1 MYRSFTQLQVRFLT
15 AFRYEANDVQVF
27 IGRNSE
33 STAWNPESK
42 NVLFPYMGRFRG
54 LRVQNPG
61 RQEIIFCK
69 TLAVKG
75 LNIPQGYPQFIT
87 ESLKEEQKEHS

>member
-1 MYRSFTQLQVRFLT
+1 MSYSLT
-15 AFRYEANDVQVF
+15 WRDLEA
-27 IGRNSE
+27 
-33 STAWNPESK
+33 TSK
-42 NVLFPYMGRFRG
+42 KTS
-54 LRVQNPG
+54 G

>member
-1 MYRSFTQLQVRFLT
+1 
-15 AFRYEANDVQVF
+15 
-27 IGRNSE
+27 
-33 STAWNPESK
+33 
-42 NVLFPYMGRFRG
+42 MGRFRG

-61 RQEIIFCK
+61 RQEIIFRK